1 MKKILKHLAIPAA
14 MTCLLASCS
23 DLSDI
28 EKRVESLE
36 SRVQALETQIG
47 ILNTNVAAVQ
57 KLAEGGTISSVEEKD
72 GVYTITLSNG
82 EKIVLKQ
89 GSTGIANAPVV
100 SIDADGYWTVD
111 YGNGP
116 EHILVNGEKVKA
128 VGKDGLTPIF
138 GVDAD
143 GYWTV
148 SYDGKTFTQVK
159 DANGNPVKAI
169 PEGSSEDKWFNSVS
183 VDGDKLVVV
192 LKDGSTYSLP
202 IVKDFKCAIQNAES
216 EIVFNYGETKSF
228 TVEMVGVATAMV
240 TAPEGWAAVLD
251 ETTLSVTAPAQ
262 TKAVLADSKTDV
274 CILAIS
280 NSGFSTIAKVKVSLN
295 DTPVVTGPAATVTFK
310 SSEACNV
317 VSFEVKLANASE
329 FYYLFQ
335 KSAETAPDA
344 AAMTTKGE
352 KWNVSTQAIGPTILN
367 STNCEPE
374 TSYTLYILPVDG
386 DVQGAIASASG
397 TTPAATGL
405 YAKYW
410 NGEELTIGG
419 VTVSKTT
426 HPTAYY
432 ISNAMSIQFISK
444 PGVYFVEPDATDV
457 EINSGIQNVIVVS
470 NGSSRASVRRTSQL
484 VIKATE
490 FEDAFI
496 MSNINFSTG
505 LTTGN
510 MLGVNGDEAKTFVF
524 ENIYFE
530 NCGFEVPKDMNFMY
544 STYNIGSFGM
554 VDCDIKLQANSESAD
569 NNILVTNTNNNVTY
583 ALTFKNNIFYCTDG
597 DLTGFQVFKNANATV
612 SNVDFSNNTFAKVYV
627 KALYGHIYAKSITV
641 GVVKYNLFYMPDYT
655 NNVKG
660 TDAQTKYTGILY
672 ATDKV
677 STGFTF
683 TENLAYYLPN
693 EEGKV
698 PSPRMKC
705 DYNAND
711 ASKQI
716 YNKTEDP
723 FAIADFTNGVFT
735 TKQAYASYGA
745 KR

>member
-1 MKKILKHLAIPAA
+1 MKKILKYLAFPAA

-138 GVDAD
+138 GVDD
-143 GYWTV
+143 EGYWTV
-148 SYDGKTFTQVK
+148 SYDGKTFTQITDENDK
-159 DANGNPVKAI
+159 PVKAI
-169 PEGSSEDKWFNSVS
+169 PDGSSEEKWFNSVR

-262 TKAVLADSKTDV
+262 TKAVHADSKTDV

-295 DTPVVTGPAATVTFK
+295 DTPVVTGPTATVTFK
-310 SSEACNV
+310 SSDACNV
-317 VSFEVKLANASE
+317 VSFDITFANASA

-335 KSAETAPDA
+335 KSDVAAPDA
-344 AAMTTKGE
+344 AAMTSKGVKMSE
-352 KWNVSTQAIGPTILN
+352 TTN
-367 STNCEPE
+367 SLPKEDCEPE

-397 TTPAATGL
+397 TTKAATGL
-405 YAKYW
+405 YAKYI
-410 NGEELTIGG
+410 NGDDLVIGG
-419 VTVSKTT
+419 VTVNKTT
-426 HPTAYY
+426 FPEAYY
-432 ISNAMSIQFISK
+432 ISSALSIPEIGTT
-444 PGVYFVEPDATDV
+444 GVYFVEPDATDV
-457 EINSGIQNVIVVS
+457 QIKIGAQNLIVVS
-470 NGSSRASVRRTSQL
+470 NGDSRAPVRCSKQL
-484 VIKATE
+484 AITATE
-490 FEDAFI
+490 GVEDSFI
-496 MSNINFSTG
+496 MSNINFTTE

-510 MLGVNGDEAKTFVF
+510 MLGVNGDEAKTYVF

-530 NCGFEVPKDMNFMY
+530 KCGFEVPKDMNFMY
-544 STYNIGSFGM
+544 STYNIGNFGM
-554 VDCDIKLQANSESAD
+554 VDCDIKLHATTAEK
-569 NNILVTNTNNNVTY
+569 NILSTNTNNDVPY
-583 ALTFKNNIFYCTDG
+583 SLCFRNNIIYCTDG
-597 DLTGFQVFKNANATV
+597 DVTGYQVFKNINATV
-612 SNVDFSNNTFAKVYV
+612 SSVELSNNTFAKVYV
-627 KALYGHIYAKSITV
+627 KALYGHIYAKSINV
-641 GVVKYNLFYMPDYT
+641 GVVEYNLFYMPDYT

-660 TDAQTKYTGILY
+660 GTPAQTKYTGILY
-672 ATDKV
+672 ATDKIN
-677 STGFTF
+677 TGFTF
-683 TENLAYYLPN
+683 TKNLAYYLPN
-693 EEGKV
+693 EKNEV

-705 DYNAND
+705 DYNVND
-711 ASKQI
+711 SSGQI

-723 FAIADFTNGVFT
+723 LATADFKNGVFT
-735 TKQAYASYGA
+735 TTETNASYGA